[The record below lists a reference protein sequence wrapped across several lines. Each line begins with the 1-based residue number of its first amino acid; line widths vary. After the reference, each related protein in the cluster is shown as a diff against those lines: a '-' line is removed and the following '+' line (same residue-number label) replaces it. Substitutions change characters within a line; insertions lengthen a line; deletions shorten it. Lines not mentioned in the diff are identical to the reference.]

1 MRVERLSGKNTKRAT
16 GHAGASGGVVHCA
29 RCEYAQDVGWL
40 GEHRLYCMY
49 RAERGGDVDLVLDQV
64 SEDDYCSKGRM

>member
-1 MRVERLSGKNTKRAT
+1 MTDIIEDVKNEICDDYCKWA
-16 GHAGASGGVVHCA
+16 
-29 RCEYAQDVGWL
+29 AQMANESDEDYQKL
-40 GEHRLYCMY
+40 LDEHRLYCMY

>member
-1 MRVERLSGKNTKRAT
+1 MRTDRLAERNTKRAT
-16 GHAGASGGVVHCA
+16 GHAGASDGVVCCA